1 MKYIIDRTEGDFAVC
16 EDERGCMVKIP
27 LYLIKANVSE
37 GAQLLLQDGEYRVV
51 PAETGKIQKKFDS
64 LFKKKRN

>member
-16 EDERGCMVKIP
+16 EDERGRMVNIP
-27 LYLIKANVSE
+27 LHLIEPKASE
-37 GAQLLLQDGEYRVV
+37 GDQLLLQDGEYRVLPV
-51 PAETGKIQKKFDS
+51 ETRPIQKKFDS